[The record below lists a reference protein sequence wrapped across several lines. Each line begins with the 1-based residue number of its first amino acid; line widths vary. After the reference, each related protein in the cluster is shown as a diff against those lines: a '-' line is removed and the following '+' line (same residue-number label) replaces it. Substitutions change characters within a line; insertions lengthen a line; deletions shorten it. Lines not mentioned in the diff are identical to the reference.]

1 MPATLRPSRLDVTDR
16 YPMLAFTL
24 QSPEGP
30 RIAEVVLASDL
41 ALFSKPE
48 GRRSDNFFSSRE
60 HGILTVPP
68 GGAVYTVPPLVLAR
82 FITANRL
89 YFALATAS
97 APGGQDWRI
106 DVMPGE
112 ASPYVSLSGLSDRAL
127 RRVRMFPASTRGRM
141 ATPPML
147 MEWAGDKIAQ
157 PTPAGAIPAAAPG
170 AGTTAP
176 AAPTPYNDGF
186 GPLPPLQSEAPVAS
200 SPAPDPAFAPETVP
214 TAQGLGD
221 GSGIDPETRGIEA
234 GTYTEAVAPAAASA
248 LDLTAADYP
257 RTARIVPSP
266 AFTSGRAG
274 TAIDR
279 IVIHIT
285 DAPTTSSTVNTFS
298 NAGAQAS
305 AHYLVGQDGEIVQFV
320 SEADTAWHARGA
332 NRRSVGIE
340 HVAIKAGG
348 ADYPRRDGSIQHFDA
363 LPPTDTQYC
372 ESAALVSYLCQK
384 YGLTADR
391 TTIIGHNEADPT
403 TTHGACPTGNW
414 NWDHFM
420 RLVTEQ
426 VCAPQPTGQSLGTTT
441 ANAMVFGREDFDKIR
456 EKHAGDFRDLFQW
469 RVPASIQSQI
479 EGRGFRIQKLE
490 DAVGY
495 LNLDFY
501 KVRINRFPPGM
512 DGPALLSRFISNIN
526 NFVSSDIC
534 RFDPYD
540 SSDAALLASADARGA
555 CLKLDI
561 NSGAFFFDPRGWDD
575 AAVVIC
581 DKGPHDQ
588 PTQFYS
594 VTTINT
600 PATGDH
606 PVSGHR
612 QFGFYTDEGVTYFY
626 TRGADRATLAFP
638 GTEGAIYSGG
648 EALWQ
653 SFQHVTSAFI
663 NQLGGEATIVPPFS
677 ERFNPSAIRLEFG
690 GYGESQA
697 QSFAADPEDGEISGP
712 VHEIDPTAPAQTAS
726 ALALTD
732 AEYPDAIVMPS
743 PAFTRGRA
751 GQAIDRIV
759 IHITSSRQSPYLG
772 SWFTRPDANSSAHY
786 MVDQL
791 GVVRQFVSEADTSWH
806 AGNRTANRR
815 SIGIEHVAVEQGGA
829 VYGET
834 RLPYTPPTDIEY
846 QTSAGVVAHLCRKY
860 NLTPDRTTIIG
871 HSEVNPATTHSSCPN
886 GAWDWER
893 YMALVT
899 VAYALQTG
907 VSAVGSVVNTVRGA
921 VGLAADDW
929 SINWD
934 GVQMIPQPTDNGCW
948 ATAAAIVIG
957 WRDNQ
962 SVSPAL
968 LAQYNGMDS
977 SLRGGLLPADKRAFI
992 NAVGLQVHPNA
1003 CYTPD
1008 GFRDI
1013 LEANGP
1019 VWVTADVPGIHAI
1032 VVTGMYR
1039 ENGNYYVRIT
1049 DPWDRVVGTPG
1060 NQGAYAQTH
1069 ATGSQYI
1076 MTYDAFTAEFEA
1088 AGNIDR
1094 IQLAHSGSTFGH
1106 TINRGSASGAGY
1118 AQGLARGLARGL
1130 GDEAAVKP
1138 AIVMTPVPLDLAG
1151 AVTRTTA
1158 SDGGRSYDL
1167 AQLAGMIRPANALA
1181 GGAGMTPIPGERVLL
1196 TDWPYIDSAGGRVQ
1210 AGLAIDWKFDGA
1222 AVGEIV
1228 IAPTGGSV
1236 ADGWIAA
1243 VRADI
1248 VAGSGTP
1255 DRTALLVRVTTIFS
1269 LAGQPDQTGV
1279 SEVTLGG
1286 DGRAAT
1292 RHCGDGSEA
1301 PATPPAAAAPVP
1313 QPVPAREPVTA

>member
-30 RIAEVVLASDL
+30 RTAEVVLASDL
-41 ALFSKPE
+41 ALFSNAE

-60 HGILTVPP
+60 HGVLTVSP

-82 FITANRL
+82 FIAANRL

-127 RRVRMFPASTRGRM
+127 RRVRMFPASPRGRM
-141 ATPPML
+141 GAPPIL
-147 MEWAGDKIAQ
+147 LEWAGDKIAQ
-157 PTPAGAIPAAAPG
+157 PAPAGAIPAAVPSAEIN
-170 AGTTAP
+170 AP

-186 GPLPPLQSEAPVAS
+186 GPLPPLHSEAPVAT
-200 SPAPDPAFAPETVP
+200 APTAESVP
-214 TAQGLGD
+214 TAQGLGEN
-221 GSGIDPETRGIEA
+221 SGIDPETRGIEE
-234 GTYTEAVAPAAASA
+234 GTYTEAVVPAAANTLA
-248 LDLTAADYP
+248 LTAADYP
-257 RTARIVPSP
+257 RTTRIVPSP
-266 AFTSGRAG
+266 AFTTGRAG

-348 ADYPRRDGSIQHFDA
+348 ADYPLRDGSMQHFDA

-391 TTIIGHNEADPT
+391 NTIIGHNEADPN

-426 VCAPQPTGQSLGTTT
+426 VCAPQPATQSLATSR
-441 ANAMVFGREDFDKIR
+441 AMEAGAETVEIRYRAFIPSPLIKGPASDYDLPFGIASGEDFSGDNRGFSYDQGTSRADITALVDVASNGVLSNLRIVSRQWGESKAYDSTYTYHVEGKPEWWVDR
-456 EKHAGDFRDLFQW
+456 HAGLEPSRHGTLGATNDNLNAEVGFGSGIIGIAREAMALNE
-469 RVPASIQSQI
+469 RASGVTITV
-479 EGRGFRIQKLE
+479 EGALPLVSPSPDIDANVTVLIRPGATGLE
-490 DAVGY
+490 LRAVGSH
-495 LNLDFY
+495 DG
-501 KVRINRFPPGM
+501 FPAHELYVNGVAVHTYDPVAAGK
-512 DGPALLSRFISNIN
+512 GPNSLLG
-526 NFVSSDIC
+526 SSDT
-534 RFDPYD
+534 DVN
-540 SSDAALLASADARGA
+540 SSWIPLPRRAGA
-555 CLKLDI
+555 
-561 NSGAFFFDPRGWDD
+561 
-575 AAVVIC
+575 
-581 DKGPHDQ
+581 
-588 PTQFYS
+588 T
-594 VTTINT
+594 
-600 PATGDH
+600 
-606 PVSGHR
+606 
-612 QFGFYTDEGVTYFY
+612 
-626 TRGADRATLAFP
+626 
-638 GTEGAIYSGG
+638 
-648 EALWQ
+648 
-653 SFQHVTSAFI
+653 
-663 NQLGGEATIVPPFS
+663 
-677 ERFNPSAIRLEFG
+677 
-690 GYGESQA
+690 A
-697 QSFAADPEDGEISGP
+697 QSLARAYSTSTDPEDGEISGP
-712 VHEIDPTAPAQTAS
+712 VHEIDPTAPVQMAS
-726 ALALTD
+726 ALALTE

-751 GQAIDRIV
+751 GQALDRIV

-846 QTSAGVVAHLCRKY
+846 QTSAGLVAHLCRKY

-871 HSEVNPATTHSSCPN
+871 HSEANPTTTHSSCPN

-899 VAYALQTG
+899 AAYAIQTG
-907 VSAVGSVVNTVRGA
+907 VSAVGSVVGAVRGA
-921 VGLAADDW
+921 VGLGADDW

-934 GVQMIPQPTDNGCW
+934 GVEKIPQPTDNGCW
-948 ATAAAIVIG
+948 ATAAAMILG
-957 WRDNQ
+957 WRDYQ

-968 LAQYNGMDS
+968 LAQCNGMDS
-977 SLRGGLLPADKRAFI
+977 SLQGGLHPDNKRAFI

-1060 NQGAYAQTH
+1060 NQGSYAQTH
-1069 ATGSQYI
+1069 TTGSQYI

-1094 IQLAHSGSTFGH
+1094 IQLAHSGGTFGH
-1106 TINRGSASGAGY
+1106 TINRGNASAAGY
-1118 AQGLARGLARGL
+1118 AQGLARGMSRGL
-1130 GDEAAVKP
+1130 GDEAVVKP
-1138 AIVMTPVPLDLAG
+1138 AIVITPAPVDLAG
-1151 AVTRTTA
+1151 AITRTA
-1158 SDGGRSYDL
+1158 SSDGGRSYDL
-1167 AQLAGMIRPANALA
+1167 AQLPGMIRPANSLA
-1181 GGAGMTPIPGERVLL
+1181 GGAGMPPIPGEQVML
-1196 TDWPYIDSAGGRVQ
+1196 TEWPYIDSAGGRVQ
-1210 AGLAIDWKFDGA
+1210 AGLSINWKFDGA
-1222 AVGEIV
+1222 AVGEIAV
-1228 IAPTGGSV
+1228 APSGGSV

-1248 VAGSGTP
+1248 IAGSGTP
-1255 DRTALLVRVTTIFS
+1255 DRTVLLVRVTTTFS
-1269 LAGQPDQTGV
+1269 LAGQPDQIGV

-1286 DGRAAT
+1286 DGRIAT
-1292 RHCGDGSEA
+1292 RHGGDGSDA
-1301 PATPPAAAAPVP
+1301 PAAQPAAVTPAP
-1313 QPVPAREPVTA
+1313 QPVPVREPVTA